1 MNGTRFFLLS
11 HLLVADALGELLQ
24 GNKSPSLEEMSV
36 GGLLD
41 EVLDAVRE
49 VVRFACDIWVNG
61 LAKKG
66 EEGWREGWFSGGIS
80 GGSCCILVVAF
91 LCFVLT

>member
-1 MNGTRFFLLS
+1 MNGTRFFVLS

-49 VVRFACDIWVNG
+49 VVRFTCD
-61 LAKKG
+61 
-66 EEGWREGWFSGGIS
+66 EWREFGWFSGGS
-80 GGSCCILVVAF
+80 FILVVAF

>member
-41 EVLDAVRE
+41 EVLDAVCE
-49 VVRFACDIWVNG
+49 VVRFTCDEWC
-61 LAKKG
+61 
-66 EEGWREGWFSGGIS
+66 EEGWFSGGS
-80 GGSCCILVVAF
+80 FILVVAF